1 MTKASALFAALVV
14 AFAATGAQATTNLV
28 TNGSF
33 ESTLQ
38 PSGSWNIY
46 RHIDGWTTG
55 PKGVEVRDNV
65 AGSAFDGSNFIELD
79 TTANSFIS
87 QSIATTY
94 GEHYTLSFAYSAR
107 PGTAGMRAS
116 TNDILVMW
124 GLQPVTLLSATNS
137 TSSNQWQTYSFD
149 VVGSKGASTTL
160 SFWAA
165 GKSDSFGGALDN
177 VSVIS
182 NVTAPVP
189 EPETYALML
198 AGLAAVLTIARRRS
212 RQD

>member
-1 MTKASALFAALVV
+1 MFKAVALAATL
-14 AFAATGAQATTNLV
+14 ALTAATGAQAATNLV
-28 TNGSF
+28 NNGSF

-55 PKGVEVRDNV
+55 PRGVEVRDNV
-65 AGSAFDGSNFIELD
+65 AGSAFDGNNFIELD
-79 TTANSFIS
+79 TTGNSFIA
-87 QSIATTY
+87 QTIATTQ

-107 PGTAGMRAS
+107 PDTAGMRS
-116 TNDILVMW
+116 NTNDILVMW
-124 GLQPVTLLSATNS
+124 GLKPVMLLSATNN
-137 TSSNQWQTYSFD
+137 THDNQWTTYSFD
-149 VVGSKGASTTL
+149 VVGSKGSSTTL

-165 GKSDSFGGALDN
+165 GKSDSYGGSLDK
-177 VSVIS
+177 VSLIS

-198 AGLAAVLTIARRRS
+198 AGLAAVFTIARRR
-212 RQD
+212 RPQD